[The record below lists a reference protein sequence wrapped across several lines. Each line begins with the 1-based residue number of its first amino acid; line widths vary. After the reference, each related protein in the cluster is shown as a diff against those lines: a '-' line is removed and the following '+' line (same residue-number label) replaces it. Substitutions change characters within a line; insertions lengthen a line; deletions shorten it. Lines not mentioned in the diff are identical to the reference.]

1 MCKYPACTTMVHSA
15 QDQGKEVSLHLVQS
29 LSPSCAEITAHVI
42 TSALE
47 QHQEDKDKQLAEY

>member
-1 MCKYPACTTMVHSA
+1 MVHSA